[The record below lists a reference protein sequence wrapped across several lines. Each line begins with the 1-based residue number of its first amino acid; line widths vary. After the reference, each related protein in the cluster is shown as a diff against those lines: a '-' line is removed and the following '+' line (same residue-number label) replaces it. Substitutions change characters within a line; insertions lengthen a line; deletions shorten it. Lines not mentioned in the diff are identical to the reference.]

1 MKQNSYSY
9 ITTSR
14 LVGALIGSLIGFSI
28 FLLWCLFAVEFCVAI
43 WGFALRSTVGL
54 IRILT
59 TVIMVGMLGGFVAIS
74 VFLIGG
80 YNIHTIVVSNQGIEL
95 QRRKGSIIITRIENL
110 IERNPNVLILEG
122 MKTDGEHIS
131 KQISAVHIG
140 KKHWDNFKSNLRT
153 YRQQQQLQS

>member
-9 ITTSR
+9 MTTRR

-28 FLLWCLFAVEFCVAI
+28 FLLWYLFAVEFAI
-43 WGFALRSTVGL
+43 AIQGIALRSFVDG

-59 TVIMVGMLGGFVAIS
+59 TVLMVVMLGLFVVAS

-80 YNIHTIVVSNQGIEL
+80 YNIHTIVVSDQGIEL

-110 IERNPNVLILEG
+110 IERNPNILILKG
-122 MKTDGEHIS
+122 MNPDGERIS
-131 KQISAVHIG
+131 KHIGAGHVG
-140 KKHWDNFKSNLRT
+140 KKHWDNFKNDLRT
-153 YRQQQQLQS
+153 FRKT